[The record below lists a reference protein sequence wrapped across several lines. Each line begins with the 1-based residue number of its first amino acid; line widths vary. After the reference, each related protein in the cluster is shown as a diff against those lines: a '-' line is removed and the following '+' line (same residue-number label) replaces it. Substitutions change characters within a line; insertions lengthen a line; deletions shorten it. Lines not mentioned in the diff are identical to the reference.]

1 MTFGR
6 SSLTRRGAFAAA
18 GSAAVVG
25 LAAACTKES
34 GTISEGGGESAA
46 DEPQSVAKVQLTPAD
61 GATDATAATEIAWTV
76 EAGEFKEFKLT
87 DASGTAVEG
96 AMHPDGT
103 TWVPA
108 NPLEWETAYTATVT
122 ADDADGLTATATATF
137 TTIASPGNRIGI
149 ENYLPGQDS
158 MVGQG
163 AILAF
168 RFTGHEV
175 PEDLRK
181 SVERRLFVTAEPAQ
195 EGSWHWITGRAL
207 EYRPKEFW
215 QPNTEV
221 SVRLG
226 IGGLDLGD
234 GAYGEFDQTTSF
246 TTDSELRYLE
256 ADDETKQMRAY
267 QDGSIVQTIPISLGA
282 NEIDGNDA
290 RSFSG
295 TMIIMSREEEST
307 FVSDL
312 YDYETDVKW
321 AMRLTFSGQF
331 IHGAPWAASRLGN
344 SNGSHGCIN
353 VSDEMGEW
361 LYNFVRWGD
370 PVIVKNTGKEV
381 PQGDGFTA
389 WSLDWETFTSGS
401 YLEA

>member
-1 MTFGR
+1 MTVAR

-25 LAAACTKES
+25 LAAACTKDS
-34 GTISEGGGESAA
+34 GTISEGGGESEA
-46 DEPQSVAKVQLTPAD
+46 PQSAAKVTITPAD
-61 GATDATAATEIAWTV
+61 GAADATAAAEIAWTV
-76 EAGEFKEFKLT
+76 EGGEFTEFALT
-87 DASGTAVEG
+87 DAAGAAVEG

-108 NPLEWETAYTATVT
+108 APLEWETAYTATVT
-122 ADDADGLTATATATF
+122 ATDADGLVAEATSTF
-137 TTIASPGNRIGI
+137 TTIASPGDRVGI
-149 ENYLPGQDS
+149 ENYLPGDGS
-158 MVGQG
+158 TVGQG

-168 RFTGHEV
+168 RFTDHEI
-175 PEDLRK
+175 PEDLRAT
-181 SVERRLFVTAEPAQ
+181 VERRLFVASEPQQ

-207 EYRPKEFW
+207 EYRPKEYW

-221 SVRLG
+221 TVRLG
-226 IGGLDLGD
+226 LGGLDIGE
-234 GAYGEFDQTTSF
+234 GRYGEFDQETAF
-246 TTDSELRYLE
+246 TIDAEARLLE
-256 ADDETKQMRAY
+256 ADNETKQMRAY
-267 QDGSIVQTIPISLGA
+267 RDGAIVQTIPISLGSD
-282 NEIDGNDA
+282 EPIDGNDA

-295 TMIIMSREEEST
+295 TMTIMSREEEST

-331 IHGAPWAASRLGN
+331 IHGAPWAADRLGN

-361 LYNFVRWGD
+361 VYNFVRWGD
-370 PVIVKNTGKEV
+370 PVVVMNTGLEV

-389 WSLDWETFTSGS
+389 WSLDWETFKSGS
-401 YLEA
+401 YLD